1 MKKSLTFI
9 LASATV
15 IGLLSAAMAQQD
27 AGQNPGQGN
36 RQGNRQQ
43 MGQGMRQGQNRN
55 NNMMGRGFGYS
66 SSVKLGTTGVYII
79 QSTNMVKLNPDTLK
93 PVGQLTILP
102 AELTGGQ
109 RTNSQRVPAPGE
121 APAAPTGF
129 GMMIPV
135 SAEIGANDAL
145 YCVAGP
151 YYVHIDGTTMKEVAR
166 FALIE
171 VPQPQQPDSNAQP
184 DAAPNPQM
192 GQAMQAMMMPS
203 QLQLKGNKLLI
214 SMGNRVF
221 LVDTSTDKVVAAYPE
236 QAQ

>member
-9 LASATV
+9 LAYAAV
-15 IGLLSAAMAQQD
+15 VGLLSASMAQQA
-27 AGQNPGQGN
+27 AGQNQGQGN

-43 MGQGMRQGQNRN
+43 TGQGMRQGQNRN
-55 NNMMGRGFGYS
+55 NNMMGRGFGFT
-66 SSVKLGTTGVYII
+66 SSVKLGTAGVYII
-79 QSTNMVKLNPDTLK
+79 QSTNLTKLNPDTLK

-102 AELTGGQ
+102 PELTGGQ

-129 GMMIPV
+129 GMMVSV

-166 FALIE
+166 FALIDI
-171 VPQPQQPDSNAQP
+171 PQPQQTDSNAQA
-184 DAAPNPQM
+184 DGTPNPQM

-221 LVDTSTDKVVAAYPE
+221 LVDTTTDKVVAAYPE
-236 QAQ
+236 QTQ